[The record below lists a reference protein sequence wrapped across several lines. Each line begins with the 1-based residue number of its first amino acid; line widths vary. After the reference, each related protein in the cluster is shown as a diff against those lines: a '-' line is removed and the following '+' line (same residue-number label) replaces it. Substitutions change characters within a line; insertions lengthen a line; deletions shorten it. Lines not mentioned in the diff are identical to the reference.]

1 MILTW
6 LHPWMQNH
14 GYGGL
19 TMVFNHLQILASV
32 AGPDTNYLC
41 VLRDDSLDKND
52 LTILLLNIY
61 PEKTKGLIQ
70 KDSND
75 IYSNQDMEAT

>member
-6 LHPWMQNH
+6 WHPWMQNH

-41 VLRDDSLDKND
+41 VLRDDSIDKND

-61 PEKTKGLIQ
+61 PEKTKCLIQ

>member
-1 MILTW
+1 MAL
-6 LHPWMQNH
+6 
-14 GYGGL
+14 
-19 TMVFNHLQILASV
+19 NHLQVLASV
-32 AGPDTNYLC
+32 TGPDTNYLC
-41 VLRDDSLDKND
+41 VLRDDCMDKND
-52 LTILLLNIY
+52 LAIPLLDTY